1 MKVPRKV
8 LCVMGLAGVVVTAL
22 TACGGGGAPTAG
34 GTVSGNTSATG
45 ALTGGGAI
53 VPVVNPSSDEQQ
65 ILDAVNAARAQ
76 PRDCDSSHHFAATG
90 PLTWNAQ
97 LAGAALAHSKDM
109 AANGYRESTV
119 SEPDAPH
126 NGSDGSTPQQRIS
139 RAGYNWSYSGENVA
153 AGFTVGGANDVV
165 QAWLQSP
172 GHCENIMNPKFREI
186 GVSAIFFKGAKYNS
200 FFTQDF
206 GTK

>member
-1 MKVPRKV
+1 MKVLHV
-8 LCVMGLAGVVVTAL
+8 VGLAGLAVIVL
-22 TACGGGGAPTAG
+22 TACGGGSAPATG
-34 GTVSGNTSATG
+34 GTVSGNTSTSG
-45 ALTGGGAI
+45 VLTGGGAI
-53 VPVVNPSSDEQQ
+53 ALVLSPSSDEQQ
-65 ILDAVNAARAQ
+65 ILDAVNVARSQ

-90 PLTWNAQ
+90 PLAWNAQ
-97 LAGAALAHSKDM
+97 LGGAALAHSQDM
-109 AANGYRESTV
+109 ATNGYREST
-119 SEPDAPH
+119 SQELDAPH

-139 RAGYNWSYSGENVA
+139 RAGYNWSHSGENVA

-165 QAWLQSP
+165 QAWLNSP
-172 GHCENIMNPKFREI
+172 GHCENIMNPNFREI